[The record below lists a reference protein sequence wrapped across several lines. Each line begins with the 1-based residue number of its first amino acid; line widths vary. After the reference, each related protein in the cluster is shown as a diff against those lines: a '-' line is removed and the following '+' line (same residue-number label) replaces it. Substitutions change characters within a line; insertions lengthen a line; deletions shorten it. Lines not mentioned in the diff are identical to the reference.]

1 LREYPNTEDF
11 VYLNRI
17 NSSPNEYDPY
27 SLEVMPFAAIKQ
39 DDFYTMSVRGIT
51 HYQDGISVDFASE
64 SRKPRLARLCV
75 CNCRKAPVSCMQQ
88 RPWDPGVHA
97 SAGGGGCS

>member
-1 LREYPNTEDF
+1 M
-11 VYLNRI
+11 YLNRI

-64 SRKPRLARLCV
+64 CASGSV
-75 CNCRKAPVSCMQQ
+75 CK
-88 RPWDPGVHA
+88 W
-97 SAGGGGCS
+97 SAAAEALL